1 MKSEIDSI
9 VKNREDRNM
18 LLNLVKTKAMI
29 FNTLRNYDCLP
40 EISIKSGKA
49 IEVVEQHKML
59 GQIVRSNLK
68 TIVNTEAIYI
78 MVFKRMWILQSLK
91 ALG

>member
-40 EISIKSGKA
+40 EISIKSGKN